1 MEDKCE
7 LEQGKYI
14 TYCAVINN
22 STPNTLVS
30 QSLAH
35 VITDK
40 RYVGYEYSCHPRVSK
55 HVFRLCKSGSA
66 SILYCGLKLNR
77 TVHYTVDWHK
87 QENLENT
94 VTCINKL
101 SCASTKCKIS

>member
-7 LEQGKYI
+7 QKQGKYI

-40 RYVGYEYSCHPRVSK
+40 RYVGYEYSCHIQTRV
-55 HVFRLCKSGSA
+55 
-66 SILYCGLKLNR
+66 
-77 TVHYTVDWHK
+77 
-87 QENLENT
+87 
-94 VTCINKL
+94 
-101 SCASTKCKIS
+101 